1 MTLLSQ
7 KITKPNLNTNTWKC
21 KKNRWKI
28 NYWRCCEMAK
38 KRWKEVGE
46 RAAGSFWASLTILRI
61 QEKSTKIKDQEYWNQ
76 MIENHVVRWQKE
88 VKGRWRVASWLL
100 LSKSHLLRIQEKST
114 KIKDQVCCNP
124 MIKNHVVRWQKKG
137 WKEDGERL
145 VGSLQVPVPVP
156 VLTPF
161 QFEYRKKSPK
171 SKIKDIV

>member
-1 MTLLSQ
+1 
-7 KITKPNLNTNTWKC
+7 
-21 KKNRWKI
+21 
-28 NYWRCCEMAK
+28 
-38 KRWKEVGE
+38 
-46 RAAGSFWASLTILRI
+46 
-61 QEKSTKIKDQEYWNQ
+61 

-145 VGSLQVPVPVP
+145 VGSLQVPV
-156 VLTPF
+156 LTPF